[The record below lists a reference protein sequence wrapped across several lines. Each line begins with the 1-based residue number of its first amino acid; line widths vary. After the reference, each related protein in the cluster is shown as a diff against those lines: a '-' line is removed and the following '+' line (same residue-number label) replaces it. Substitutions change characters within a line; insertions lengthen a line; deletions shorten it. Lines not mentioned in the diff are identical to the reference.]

1 MSCIP
6 ATHSTVPVVNP
17 AVTKMEEMPR
27 RGSRVYQLFPES
39 PALTDSDSGSFSEE
53 MNYHRE
59 RLPSIV
65 LEPTEQSEGEG
76 EEEGARDGGENT
88 QEGDACGD
96 QETGERQ
103 KEMESSSARKSSIG
117 SSSTRK
123 SSIGPVQDPMSSSR
137 LTPPP
142 SPTSPETAPPCLRS

>member
-1 MSCIP
+1 MRNMARARSLLGTPSIFSCAFLGP
-6 ATHSTVPVVNP
+6 A
-17 AVTKMEEMPR
+17 
-27 RGSRVYQLFPES
+27 QLFPES

-103 KEMESSSARKSSIG
+103 KEMER
-117 SSSTRK
+117 
-123 SSIGPVQDPMSSSR
+123 
-137 LTPPP
+137 
-142 SPTSPETAPPCLRS
+142 